1 MDSFSYDKKTAVL
14 IEQCNALMRTL
25 DPAVMNLFPRLRRRA
40 RELGD
45 SALMGYAY
53 YYQAYMVYYMGTG
66 YRTFRPVLTKAVRY
80 LLHSGDYDMLANVYN
95 FIAVDAHNNGNY
107 DVAYNYYMTGKR
119 FADMTEET
127 TIASVMIGINLGRL
141 YQEMGQPENAIRY
154 FRKAMRDCASQKDHF
169 RYRRTLLA
177 AMLNSV
183 TAQLSLGDVPQA
195 QKLMERAEKELAAA
209 KEDELPD
216 VRATATFL
224 RIRLLMEQGKMADAK
239 KMLSKL
245 TKTLHLE
252 EQVHEYIEDIGYFC
266 RALTDH
272 KLYREVK
279 QLISTLDPQI
289 RATDITYVMRIFSEV
304 KIYYYDAAGD
314 EKNLLEGLKEQ
325 NELLERQRAEQNQ
338 TYRYSIEMIDLTR
351 ELHEEQ
357 EDMRRENEE
366 LMLRVRTDA
375 LTGLPN
381 RYTMVRELE
390 AAFERAYRDGTTL
403 GVEILD
409 IDCFKE
415 YNDTYGHR
423 AGDRCLERI
432 AGELEKAGKKNGT
445 FCARYGGDEFV
456 IVYEGQTDQEIIGM
470 AEKIERGIR
479 SLRMKHEG
487 NHPLQLVTV
496 SQGICNDVPMEKN
509 KLWDFLS
516 EADQALYSIKRS
528 RELQKENVSICL
540 KKRPETFIR

>member
-1 MDSFSYDKKTAVL
+1 MDGFSYDKKTAVL
-14 IEQCNALMRTL
+14 IEQCNSLMRTL

-45 SALMGYAY
+45 SALMGCAY
-53 YYQAYMVYYMGTG
+53 YYQAYMIYYMGTG
-66 YRTFRPVLTKAVRY
+66 YHTFRPVLTKAVRY
-80 LLHSGDYDMLANVYN
+80 LLHSGDYEMLANVYN

-141 YQEMGQPENAIRY
+141 YQEMGQPEKAIRY
-154 FRKAMRDCASQKDHF
+154 FRKALRDIASGKEHF
-169 RYRRTLLA
+169 RYRRTVLA
-177 AMLNSV
+177 ALLNSV
-183 TAQLSLGDVPQA
+183 TAQLSLGDVSQA
-195 QKLMERAEKELAAA
+195 QKLMDRAEKELAAA
-209 KEDELPD
+209 KDDAMPD
-216 VRATATFL
+216 VQATASFL
-224 RIRLLMEQGKMADAK
+224 RIRLLLARGRTDEAK
-239 KMLSKL
+239 KLLSKL
-245 TKTLHLE
+245 IKTIRLG

-266 RALTDH
+266 KSLTDY
-272 KLYREVK
+272 KLYPEVK
-279 QLISTLDPQI
+279 RLIAAIDPQI
-289 RATDITYVMRIFSEV
+289 RATDITHIMRIFSEV
-304 KIYYYDAAGD
+304 KVYFYETTGD
-314 EKNLLEGLKEQ
+314 EKNLLESLKEQ
-325 NELLERQRAEQNQ
+325 NELHERQRSEQSN

-351 ELHEEQ
+351 ELREEQ
-357 EDMRRENEE
+357 ESIRRENEE

-390 AAFERAYRDGTTL
+390 AAFERAFRNGTTL

-432 AGELEKAGKKNGT
+432 AGQLEKCGKKNGT

-456 IVYEGQTDQEIIGM
+456 IVYEGHTDQEIIEA
-470 AEKIERGIR
+470 AERIERGIR
-479 SLRMKHEG
+479 SLRMKHDG
-487 NHPLQLVTV
+487 NYPLQLVTV